1 MPTAINFSKEYVEM
15 LQKLLKVTKGAK
27 KETLLFFRDE
37 KDDMPKISMMDM
49 GALVHIS
56 TTKQHAVYDTPE
68 FGVTKL
74 SEFMDYVNAIN
85 YPNHGEI
92 FINEEIS
99 TKGKSYECVVLAD
112 DYTKYRMIVAQ
123 PSEFEPRKDKKVPVA
138 RDIDPMQL
146 VVKFHVTQDDLAKLT
161 NDIKLMKGCEFFGLT
176 VNDEVSYYM
185 RGTERQQVTRK
196 VDGLKAK
203 VYNSEILAGDGVEKF
218 RLFPA
223 RLFTFMSHFKTDF
236 EVEIRYLESK
246 DIVGFKAFGKLK
258 SDGKDDIEVYLG
270 ATESTSQTMNNYDII
285 E

>member
-15 LQKLLKVTKGAK
+15 LQKLLKVSKGAK
-27 KETLLFFRDE
+27 KETLLFYRDE
-37 KDDMPKISMMDM
+37 KDDMPKISLMDL

-56 TTKQHAVYDTPE
+56 TTKQHANFDIEE

-74 SEFMDYVNAIN
+74 SEFMDYVSALE
-85 YPNHGEI
+85 YPKHGEI
-92 FINEEIS
+92 YLNDEVS
-99 TKGKSYECVVLAD
+99 TKGRNYSCVVLAD
-112 DYTKYRMIVAQ
+112 DYTKYRMIVAEAT
-123 PSEFEPRKDKKVPVA
+123 EFEARKDKKVPIA

-146 VVKFHVTQDDLAKLT
+146 VAKFMVTQDDLTKLT

-176 VNDEVSYYM
+176 VNNDVSYYM

-196 VDGLKAK
+196 VDGLKTK
-203 VYNSEILAGDGVEKF
+203 IYNSEILASDGIEKF

-223 RLFTFMSHFKTDF
+223 RLFSFMSYFKTDF
-236 EVEIRYLESK
+236 EVEIRYMESK
-246 DIVGFKAFGKLK
+246 DIVGFKAFGKLTTA
-258 SDGKDDIEVYLG
+258 GKDDIDVYLG